1 MNTIRNNK
9 VIFVSNLNGEFDKF
23 FEMFIKIKEKSGAFD
38 LIILTGNVFN
48 AKKDFSSIK
57 ELTKLN
63 TKILIFD
70 ESEAGIVCKHQLL
83 YTQYDLLENITILGR
98 SGIYSYNDLTIAYLN
113 GAESKKYLQDVQ
125 KFKYTSN
132 YFSKE
137 DIDRLI
143 DQQNKIDVLL
153 VNTITSIFYDE
164 MRKYLF
170 F

>member
-1 MNTIRNNK
+1 MNTIKNIK
-9 VIFVSNLNGEFDKF
+9 VIFFSNLNGEFDKF
-23 FEMFIKIKEKSGAFD
+23 CEMFVKIKEKSGTFD
-38 LIILTGNVFN
+38 LVILNGHVFN
-48 AKKDFSSIK
+48 SKKDFSSIK

-83 YTQYDLLENITILGR
+83 YNHYDLLDNITILGR
-98 SGIYSYNDLTIAYLN
+98 SGIYSYNDLSIAYIN
-113 GAESKKYLQDVQ
+113 GTESKKYLQDLE

-143 DQQNKIDVLL
+143 DQHNENTKIDILL
-153 VNTITSIFYDE
+153 VNTIPSIFYDE
-164 MRKYLF
+164 MRK
-170 F
+170 